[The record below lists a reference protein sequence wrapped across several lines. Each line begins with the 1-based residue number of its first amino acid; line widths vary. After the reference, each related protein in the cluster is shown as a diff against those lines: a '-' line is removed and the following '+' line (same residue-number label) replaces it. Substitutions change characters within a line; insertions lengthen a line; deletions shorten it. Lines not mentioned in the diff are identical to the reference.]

1 MWPLPAQLPSGKFAA
16 SISKQERYQVPPLN
30 IACQD
35 CKSRCRFL
43 YFQPYTSNAGI
54 WYLLLFFHVV
64 AAVYEFRLQ
73 QHYAAAFLDFFGG
86 HAGIELGCEF
96 IKADAATT
104 SAAS

>member
-1 MWPLPAQLPSGKFAA
+1 MPFCHPAKGRASLATNYASEALPFKTRKRHPS
-16 SISKQERYQVPPLN
+16 
-30 IACQD
+30 
-35 CKSRCRFL
+35 L
-43 YFQPYTSNAGI
+43 YSQSSTPNTGI

-96 IKADAATT
+96 IKADAATL
-104 SAAS
+104 

>member
-1 MWPLPAQLPSGKFAA
+1 MRQITQARLCLLNEKAHPS
-16 SISKQERYQVPPLN
+16 
-30 IACQD
+30 
-35 CKSRCRFL
+35 L

-96 IKADAATT
+96 IKTNAATL
-104 SAAS
+104 

>member
-1 MWPLPAQLPSGKFAA
+1 MRQITQARLCLLNEKAHPS
-16 SISKQERYQVPPLN
+16 
-30 IACQD
+30 
-35 CKSRCRFL
+35 L
-43 YFQPYTSNAGI
+43 YSQSSTPNTGI

-96 IKADAATT
+96 IKADAATFQ
-104 SAAS
+104 